1 MKQLFGFLMMG
12 LMVSVFGCA
21 TNVEKGDEL
30 AQQGKYEEAIK
41 LYTLV
46 KSNDVE
52 YSKAQEGRFIQIDT
66 NFVGAT
72 R

>member
-1 MKQLFGFLMMG
+1 MG
-12 LMVSVFGCA
+12 LVVGVVGCA
-21 TNVEKGDEL
+21 INVDKGDEL
-30 AQQGKYEEAIK
+30 AQQGQYEEAIK
-41 LYTLV
+41 LYALV

-52 YSKAQEGRFIQIDT
+52 YSKAQDGRFIQIDT